1 MLFIKDHSIVS
12 KALGK
17 SRIIKQTLL
26 FKLTIFYGVINHPCI
41 PTNESVRNETSLS
54 SFTIDDRVS
63 FDLIA
68 MMASSS

>member
-17 SRIIKQTLL
+17 SRIIKHTIL
-26 FKLTIFYGVINHPCI
+26 FKLTIFYCVINHPCI
-41 PTNESVRNETSLS
+41 PTNESVRKETSLS
-54 SFTIDDRVS
+54 SFTIDGRVS

-68 MMASSS
+68 IMASSS